1 MQNTPEP
8 GPIIAVY
15 QTRRLQ
21 FHHFGWLILCGVLF
35 VLFPLVCGL
44 FRLYSGYTQYGPAA
58 GYARGFPWLI
68 LSIFAFVTWTFAL
81 ILRLRSP
88 RYKILLCKNGLQFE
102 GKSPVRIKSGSGDC
116 LKWGSIN
123 GVSYETIRKKTG
135 KGQPFSKTSRTEYR
149 YNEIARQNATL
160 FLTNGER
167 ISISESPDLPGGV
180 INLPE
185 LISRIKARLY
195 PRLFPEFKTAFDA
208 GKWLCFGRLQVHK
221 EGLKFRTGHA
231 KQPDVPVSWYQIR
244 HITVKSGFLVVEL
257 NGPTNPTVKQK
268 RFPISQIP
276 NLELLLQLIKDNVEG

>member
-1 MQNTPEP
+1 MQNNPGP

-15 QTRRLQ
+15 YTRRLQ
-21 FHHFGWLILCGVLF
+21 FHHFGRLILYGVLF
-35 VLFPLVCGL
+35 VLFPLVYGF
-44 FRLYSGYTQYGPAA
+44 FRLYSGYNQYGPAA

-68 LSIFAFVTWTFAL
+68 FSIFAFVTWTFAL

-88 RYKILLCKNGLQFE
+88 RYKILVCKNGLQFE
-102 GKSPVRIKSGSGDC
+102 GKRPVGMKSGKGEC
-116 LKWGSIN
+116 LKWRSIT
-123 GVSYETIRKKTG
+123 GVSFETIRKKTG
-135 KGQPFSKTSRTEYR
+135 KGRPFSKTFRTENSD
-149 YNEIARQNATL
+149 NEIARQNATL
-160 FLTNGER
+160 FLTNGGK

-185 LISRIKARLY
+185 LISRIKANLY

-208 GKWLCFGRLQVHK
+208 GNWLCFGRLQVHK
-221 EGLKFRTGHA
+221 EGLNFRTAHT
-231 KQPDVPVSWYQIR
+231 KQQDVHVSWDQIR

-257 NGPTNPTVKQK
+257 NGLTNPTVKQK